1 MNYLVLARFLIFLVE
16 INTRYINIYTK
27 TRKHFFFVLAYSL
40 KHARDLVRAITK
52 KVKNQL
58 PASTSQRSQPA
69 LPGIGT
75 GHVPLM
81 LPPIKKDRWVKQVQ
95 LFRSRAG
102 RPSFM
107 NRLAEVERVLANSV
121 VMTGESKQFDS
132 ELRNYSSR
140 LLCNMFLTGC
150 RGKNLGSQETVVLQI
165 WQKKRKQIVIYVFPV
180 PQTFL
185 PLFDSANGLFCQE
198 RLLSSRNFATM
209 VTRRRIFP
217 FHYYLS
223 FLLFYFAFLCF
234 FACVLKLPIDIQISL
249 NYIKRRRLKKETT
262 HNYTQSG
269 P

>member
-1 MNYLVLARFLIFLVE
+1 MTILKEENL
-16 INTRYINIYTK
+16 
-27 TRKHFFFVLAYSL
+27 FFPLAYSL

-95 LFRSRAG
+95 LVRWRAG
-102 RPSFM
+102 RSSFM
-107 NRLAEVERVLANSV
+107 NRLAELERILANSV

-132 ELRNYSSR
+132 ELRSYSFR
-140 LLCNMFLTGC
+140 LLPNMFLTGS
-150 RGKNLGSQETVVLQI
+150 RRKSPGSQETVVLQI
-165 WQKKRKQIVIYVFPV
+165 WQKNAKKIVIYDFAVS
-180 PQTFL
+180 QTFV

-198 RLLSSRNFATM
+198 RLLSSRNFATI
-209 VTRRRIFP
+209 VTWRRIFP
-217 FHYYLS
+217 FYCYLS
-223 FLLFYFAFLCF
+223 FLFFLFRLSLF

-249 NYIKRRRLKKETT
+249 NYIKRRHLKKETT

-269 P
+269 L

>member
-1 MNYLVLARFLIFLVE
+1 MSIL
-16 INTRYINIYTK
+16 
-27 TRKHFFFVLAYSL
+27 KHENLFFPLAYSL

-95 LFRSRAG
+95 LVRWRAG
-102 RPSFM
+102 RPSVM
-107 NRLAEVERVLANSV
+107 NRLAERERVLAKSV

-132 ELRNYSSR
+132 ELRSYSSR
-140 LLCNMFLTGC
+140 LLSNMFLTGC
-150 RGKNLGSQETVVLQI
+150 RGKNPGSQKP
-165 WQKKRKQIVIYVFPV
+165 WSFKYGKKKTKKKNVIYDFPV
-180 PQTFL
+180 SQTFL

-198 RLLSSRNFATM
+198 RLLSSKNVATV

-217 FHYYLS
+217 FHCYLS
-223 FLLFYFAFLCF
+223 FLLFYFVFLYF
-234 FACVLKLPIDIQISL
+234 SPVF
-249 NYIKRRRLKKETT
+249 
-262 HNYTQSG
+262 
-269 P
+269 